1 MRLFPK
7 SAFGQ
12 TVLLVGVLL
21 LINQVV
27 SYLSVT
33 YYFIQPSYQQI
44 NSLVATQVDTIFDQN
59 IVTVPKRRARFT
71 QRTGI
76 EFYSNS
82 EAVLKGLNNATY
94 YRFMSNQIAEE
105 LGGKTDVRLSTHIP
119 YRIWINPP
127 QNPEIWIVIPMP
139 GVGETNFSPLTVI
152 LLVIGILSVIGGYIF
167 VLRMTRPLRALQI
180 AAKEV
185 GQGEFPEP
193 IEPSGASEMQ
203 AVTQAFN
210 QMSSSIKRLEQ
221 DRNLMTAGISHDLRT
236 PLTRIRLATEMID
249 EQHEWVKE
257 GIVQDIEDMNDIIDQ
272 FINYARQDREEQRE
286 TVNLNTIIEEVV
298 QARHFDDHHTI
309 AQRLNPLP
317 DISLRRVAIK
327 RVLDNLIENAFR
339 YGSDHLEI
347 YTGFSAKEKR
357 IICHIRDFG
366 TGIPEE
372 QLPNLL
378 QPFTQGDR
386 ARGSSGS
393 GLGLAIIK
401 RIIDMHHGE
410 VAFTNHPE
418 GGLLVVFKLPL
429 TDSIT

>member
-1 MRLFPK
+1 MRLFPQ

-44 NSLVATQVDTIFDQN
+44 NSLVATQVDTIFDQD

-221 DRNLMTAGISHDLRT
+221 DRNLMTAGISHD
-236 PLTRIRLATEMID
+236 
-249 EQHEWVKE
+249 
-257 GIVQDIEDMNDIIDQ
+257 
-272 FINYARQDREEQRE
+272 
-286 TVNLNTIIEEVV
+286 
-298 QARHFDDHHTI
+298 
-309 AQRLNPLP
+309 
-317 DISLRRVAIK
+317 
-327 RVLDNLIENAFR
+327 
-339 YGSDHLEI
+339 
-347 YTGFSAKEKR
+347 
-357 IICHIRDFG
+357 
-366 TGIPEE
+366 
-372 QLPNLL
+372 
-378 QPFTQGDR
+378 
-386 ARGSSGS
+386 
-393 GLGLAIIK
+393 
-401 RIIDMHHGE
+401 
-410 VAFTNHPE
+410 
-418 GGLLVVFKLPL
+418 
-429 TDSIT
+429 